1 MGLRA
6 GVLAKKAAIA
16 SPHFDFRTGPLVF
29 GEHMLMP
36 AGDHQNLLKPPSSSR
51 YTDLKA
57 MVFLRA
63 VELGFDLLPAPCQGN
78 DDRRASA
85 VTSNSGQ
92 TDLCTGA
99 TPQCRIS
106 WTEHKSQGRVAG
118 RSGNRSESVVQLLQI
133 CDSSL
138 DRSPS
143 ESGCS
148 GASALHS
155 MQPVTSRLL
164 EPEAVPVQGVL
175 KPRGRSYE
183 EVREKAVV
191 ARRTL
196 RTTVLAAELLH
207 LSICAALLT
216 SEALAAAIANDGML
230 FRGSHGFEEAVSMS
244 LLALSPILSAVAT
257 AVLCCRDLAVDP
269 GLSPAFALL
278 ALFAAAEAC
287 FLAVSSAGT
296 DRAMHAFGWPLE
308 LLVALGRSGAA
319 LAAGRPRTEAPAQ
332 EPRAS
337 PRPVGTRT
345 KRRLPPTEAPPSSEG
360 AFASEVK
367 HSVTPVTEETLA
379 LPVQSCAL
387 LDFEELD
394 YQSASP
400 EEWKQKLLEQL
411 RATLGITEEAC
422 SRFHLDFRNGAAGS
436 LLAEIRAPETALQS
450 LLKANKPL
458 VLSHCGV
465 VAAALPTGPNR
476 AQEGLHH
483 SHCAA
488 ARVVMA
494 SVRTWQRQLHME
506 MEDLRNKC
514 QQRFQEIEENYTS
527 FSNRSQEQHSRL
539 KSLEAKA
546 QLSLYRPALTALT
559 DSVEVAG
566 HPRSPEQHP
575 APFPQAQA
583 VEAGAEA
590 AAASVARRVT
600 ERVRQDLEAEMETL
614 RHRFLQVVR
623 DVEDLHRSAAIGRA
637 QAAEAS
643 AASLRQLLVEALI
656 RPGRP
661 DEAQQLAL
669 KLLSQALNAATLLSA
684 ASLSPEPSSPIAEIF
699 KKHESAVET
708 RKICEDIL
716 AERIQ
721 DLLADGHG
729 ARGAIASALGKMES
743 SASSAALPR
752 SQQAVLPPP
761 PRSTSE
767 PRKPGA
773 AFRPMRLAALG
784 RDTQRAGSARGEGH
798 AL

>member
-1 MGLRA
+1 
-6 GVLAKKAAIA
+6 
-16 SPHFDFRTGPLVF
+16 
-29 GEHMLMP
+29 
-36 AGDHQNLLKPPSSSR
+36 
-51 YTDLKA
+51 
-57 MVFLRA
+57 
-63 VELGFDLLPAPCQGN
+63 
-78 DDRRASA
+78 
-85 VTSNSGQ
+85 
-92 TDLCTGA
+92 
-99 TPQCRIS
+99 
-106 WTEHKSQGRVAG
+106 
-118 RSGNRSESVVQLLQI
+118 
-133 CDSSL
+133 
-138 DRSPS
+138 
-143 ESGCS
+143 
-148 GASALHS
+148 

-175 KPRGRSYE
+175 KPLGRSYE

-319 LAAGRPRTEAPAQ
+319 LAAGRPRIEAPAQ

-337 PRPVGTRT
+337 PKPVGMRT

-360 AFASEVK
+360 AIESEVK

-379 LPVQSCAL
+379 RPAQSCAL

-411 RATLGITEEAC
+411 RATLGITDEAC
-422 SRFHLDFRNGAAGS
+422 SGFHLDFRHGAAGS
-436 LLAEIRAPETALQS
+436 LVAEIRAPETALQS

-465 VAAALPTGPNR
+465 VAAALPTGPNK

-514 QQRFQEIEENYTS
+514 QQRFQEIEEHYTS

-546 QLSLYRPALTALT
+546 QLSLYRPALT

-583 VEAGAEA
+583 VEAGAGAEA

-614 RHRFLQVVR
+614 RHRFAQVVR
-623 DVEDLHRSAAIGRA
+623 DVEGLHRSAAIGRA

-721 DLLADGHG
+721 DLLADGRGAHG
-729 ARGAIASALGKMES
+729 AVASALGMES
-743 SASSAALPR
+743 SASAALP
-752 SQQAVLPPP
+752 SQQAQQAVLPPP

-784 RDTQRAGSARGEGH
+784 PATHRAGSARGEGH
-798 AL
+798 ALYAGQYPLE

>member
-1 MGLRA
+1 M
-6 GVLAKKAAIA
+6 
-16 SPHFDFRTGPLVF
+16 
-29 GEHMLMP
+29 
-36 AGDHQNLLKPPSSSR
+36 
-51 YTDLKA
+51 
-57 MVFLRA
+57 
-63 VELGFDLLPAPCQGN
+63 
-78 DDRRASA
+78 
-85 VTSNSGQ
+85 
-92 TDLCTGA
+92 
-99 TPQCRIS
+99 
-106 WTEHKSQGRVAG
+106 
-118 RSGNRSESVVQLLQI
+118 
-133 CDSSL
+133 
-138 DRSPS
+138 
-143 ESGCS
+143 
-148 GASALHS
+148 
-155 MQPVTSRLL
+155 
-164 EPEAVPVQGVL
+164 
-175 KPRGRSYE
+175 
-183 EVREKAVV
+183 

>member
-1 MGLRA
+1 
-6 GVLAKKAAIA
+6 
-16 SPHFDFRTGPLVF
+16 
-29 GEHMLMP
+29 
-36 AGDHQNLLKPPSSSR
+36 
-51 YTDLKA
+51 
-57 MVFLRA
+57 
-63 VELGFDLLPAPCQGN
+63 
-78 DDRRASA
+78 
-85 VTSNSGQ
+85 
-92 TDLCTGA
+92 
-99 TPQCRIS
+99 
-106 WTEHKSQGRVAG
+106 
-118 RSGNRSESVVQLLQI
+118 
-133 CDSSL
+133 
-138 DRSPS
+138 
-143 ESGCS
+143 
-148 GASALHS
+148 

-164 EPEAVPVQGVL
+164 EPEAVPVHGVL

-183 EVREKAVV
+183 ELCEKAVV

-244 LLALSPILSAVAT
+244 LLALSPILSALAT

-319 LAAGRPRTEAPAQ
+319 LAAGRPRLEAPAQ

-337 PRPVGTRT
+337 PKPVGVRT
-345 KRRLPPTEAPPSSEG
+345 KRRLPLTEAPPSSEG
-360 AFASEVK
+360 AIASEAK
-367 HSVTPVTEETLA
+367 PSVTSVTEETLA

-394 YQSASP
+394 YQSASL

-411 RATLGITEEAC
+411 RATLGFTDEAC
-422 SRFHLDFRNGAAGS
+422 SRLHLDFKKGAAGS
-436 LLAEIRAPETALQS
+436 LQAEIRAPETALQP

-465 VAAALPTGPNR
+465 VAAALPTGPGK

-514 QQRFQEIEENYTS
+514 QQRFQEIEEHHTS
-527 FSNRSQEQHSRL
+527 FSNRSEEQHSRL

-546 QLSLYRPALTALT
+546 QLSLYRPALT
-559 DSVEVAG
+559 DSVEAAG
-566 HPRSPEQHP
+566 HPRSVEQHP
-575 APFPQAQA
+575 TPFPKAQA

-600 ERVRQDLEAEMETL
+600 ERMRQDLEAEMETL
-614 RHRFLQVVR
+614 RHRFAQVVR
-623 DVEDLHRSAAIGRA
+623 DVESLHRSAAMGRA

-699 KKHESAVET
+699 QKHESAVET

-721 DLLADGHG
+721 HLLADGHG
-729 ARGAIASALGKMES
+729 AHDAVASVLAGKMES
-743 SASSAALPR
+743 SASTAPLHS
-752 SQQAVLPPP
+752 QAVLPPP

-784 RDTQRAGSARGEGH
+784 PDTQRAGSARGAGH
-798 AL
+798 ALYAGQYPLE